1 MTLGVRAP
9 TSPSRGTGSDTGQA
23 TVELALAVPVL
34 LVGLLLVVQ
43 AGLVVAE
50 HVTTVHAAREAAR
63 AVAVDGRRGVATD
76 AVADAGREGCRTAVD
91 RPAQVG
97 ATLSVTVTC
106 AVATDVPFVG
116 PLLPD
121 IDVRSQAAMR
131 VER

>member
-1 MTLGVRAP
+1 VTLCVKAP
-9 TSPSRGTGSDTGQA
+9 MPPSRGTGSDRGQA

-50 HVTTVHAAREAAR
+50 HVATVHAAREAAR
-63 AVAVDGRRGVATD
+63 AVAVDGRRGVAAD
-76 AVADAGREGCRTAVD
+76 AVADVGRDGCRTAVD

-97 ATLSVTVTC
+97 AILSVTVTC